1 MKSLAVAEKYGW
13 NNYVAHQVYY
23 SLLHREYEWELMPLA
38 IDQNIG
44 AIVWS
49 ALSGGR
55 LGGKYRRNQPL
66 PEQSRVALGGSPVPQ
81 HLVDDESFY
90 TLIDTLDQIAAE
102 TGKSMAQIAIN
113 WVLQRPTVSTII
125 IGARNEKQLEEN
137 LGSTGWNLSIEQV
150 RRLDMV
156 SAKNPIYPYWH
167 QQQNLELNPI
177 PDMYRSLT

>member
-1 MKSLAVAEKYGW
+1 
-13 NNYVAHQVYY
+13 
-23 SLLHREYEWELMPLA
+23 MPLA

-55 LGGKYRRNQPL
+55 LGGKYRRNHPL

-81 HLVDDESFY
+81 HLVDDDQFF
-90 TLIDTLDQIAAE
+90 TLTDTLDQIAAE

-113 WVLQRPTVSTII
+113 WVLQRPTVSTVI

-137 LGSTGWNLSIEQV
+137 LGSTGWNLGIDQV
-150 RRLDMV
+150 RRLDEV

-167 QQQNLELNPI
+167 QQQNLELNPV